1 MKQMTEQNLIDAF
14 GGESQAHM
22 RYKHFAVQAKK
33 ENFHNVA
40 RLFTAI
46 AHAEYIHAGDHYGEL
61 SHLNE
66 GRVANSMAAFGP
78 GDTKKN
84 LGHAIAGE
92 TFEVEEMYPAFLEI
106 ARFQGEE
113 GAERTFRWAYNTEMV
128 HKRLFEKAMDSVE
141 KGRDMELCTV
151 QVCPIC
157 GYTHEGDAPDKCP
170 LCDAVKADFI
180 AFGEKVAV

>member
-1 MKQMTEQNLIDAF
+1 MKQMTEQNLINAF

-22 RYKHFAVQAKK
+22 RYKHFAVQADK
-33 ENFHNVA
+33 ENLHNVA

-46 AHAEYIHAGDHYGEL
+46 ARAEYIHACDHYGEL

-92 TFEVEEMYPAFLEI
+92 TFEVEEMYPVFLET
-106 ARFQGEE
+106 ARFQGEQ
-113 GAERTFRWAYNTEMV
+113 GAERTFRWAYQTEMV
-128 HKRLFEKAMDSVE
+128 HKRLFEKALESVE
-141 KGRDMELCTV
+141 QGKDMRLFAV
-151 QVCPIC
+151 QICPVC
-157 GYTHEGDAPDKCP
+157 GYTQEGEAPDKCP
-170 LCDAVKADFI
+170 LCDAVKEDFI
-180 AFGEKVAV
+180 TFAEKLAV